1 MRKTPKIIMFIFII
15 NTILFPHYVNANT
28 NLNSNYGLNSG
39 KNVTNNGSDVTVDF
53 NQSGL
58 LNTITGSYT
67 YTDSEV
73 EGYTEWRGCV
83 ECLRNRGEGV
93 IGNFKYNYTQK
104 GFITYGVSNNY
115 TFAGGGIGF
124 NINYINQ
131 LYYELYPEVSCN
143 TLKFQVGCPGEFG
156 CVYWIQ
162 EEQSPACTSVKEIV
176 NTVGGAEGARAG
188 AKKLYENMH
197 DDYFTTESEYYQLM
211 ERLRRQYKY
220 AEKSTNIYLGGN
232 LQNENKTIER
242 NICQKASNPLAD
254 KNCWGYSL
262 DSWNENTMIQTKYKV
277 QLNNAYL
284 NKLTGAVK
292 YTSAGNTLTDTSN
305 YISEGPKYYIDL
317 DYTKDQFNIKSNS
330 TDLSSFSG
338 VKWTAN
344 FNYNI
349 DILHNY
355 YKVNNNRIKGFAFKY
370 RSIDL
375 NNAFPNNNASDNWIN
390 YIRDDLYIDQTY
402 PNDNSKKGETY
413 IINDYIGDNLE
424 KYGLK
429 DTNGKLITPVIRFS
443 NKSTMQYQ
451 ASITSDDMKTIRV
464 DNTNGYYQYGYT
476 NGYLDIGG
484 SSTFNID
491 YRTNGL
497 KYYKIG
503 CGRDY
508 NGLPGGGCP

>member
-1 MRKTPKIIMFIFII
+1 MRKTPKIIIFVFII
-15 NTILFPHYVNANT
+15 NIILFPHCVNANT

-39 KNVTNNGSDVTVDF
+39 KNVTNNGSNVSADF
-53 NQSGL
+53 NQSRL
-58 LNTITGSYT
+58 LNTITGTYQKIDKDVQGWAHYT
-67 YTDSEV
+67 NSCGHFQRSGTVAEL
-73 EGYTEWRGCV
+73 T
-83 ECLRNRGEGV
+83 
-93 IGNFKYNYTQK
+93 FNYKQE

-115 TFAGGGIGF
+115 SYAGGGIGF

-131 LYYELYPEVSCN
+131 LYFELPQENIQCKKIYIPIKVP
-143 TLKFQVGCPGEFG
+143 TAFG
-156 CVYWIQ
+156 CKGAGIWKF
-162 EEQSPACTSVKEIV
+162 SSVCD
-176 NTVGGAEGARAG
+176 G
-188 AKKLYENMH
+188 
-197 DDYFTTESEYYQLM
+197 SETPSSFYYNVKYDGNRLHTNEYDLLM
-211 ERLRRQYKY
+211 ERLRRQYKES
-220 AEKSTNIYLGGN
+220 EKSTNIYLGGN
-232 LQNENKTIER
+232 LQNENKKIER

-292 YTSAGNTLTDTSN
+292 YTSVGNTLTDTSN

-330 TDLSSFSG
+330 TDLSSYSG

-375 NNAFPNNNASDNWIN
+375 NNAFPNNNAGDNWIN

-413 IINDYIGDNLE
+413 IINDYKGDNLE

-464 DNTNGYYQYGYT
+464 DNTNGYYQYGYN